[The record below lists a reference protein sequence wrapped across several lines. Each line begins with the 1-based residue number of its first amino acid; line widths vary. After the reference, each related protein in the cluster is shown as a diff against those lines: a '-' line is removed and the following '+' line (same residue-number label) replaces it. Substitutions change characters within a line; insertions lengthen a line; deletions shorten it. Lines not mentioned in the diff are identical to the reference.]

1 MNVDINTEKITLRG
15 ERIKLRAFR
24 KTDLD
29 DFYNYAKTPG
39 LGEAAGWFH
48 HKSKEESE
56 KILDIFIKDKNIL
69 SIEKDGRVIG
79 SIGIHKYDEEF
90 FEDLSNKKAAE
101 LGFVLSN
108 DFHKQGIMT
117 EALELLISYL
127 FDQCG
132 LDVLVG
138 GFYRGNFISK
148 KIHEKLNYKY
158 YSSHLT
164 KTNMG
169 TMEVTHEYILSKE
182 NFEKYLSSKAK
193 EESGK
198 ITIEDGKAI
207 EKYDKQIIY
216 HKDLK
221 SGEEI
226 IIKPSYSNILV
237 FVRIGLIEYKS
248 KIYPGGDLV
257 RIEIGDDIKL
267 KGLRDSEIIVVE
279 SDLS

>member
-1 MNVDINTEKITLRG
+1 MNIDINTDKIVLEG

-24 KTDLD
+24 EDDLD

-48 HKSKEESE
+48 HKSKEESKE
-56 KILDIFIKDKNIL
+56 ILDKFIKDKNIL
-69 SIEKDGRVIG
+69 AIEKDGRVIG

-90 FEDLSNKKAAE
+90 FEDLSNKKAAQ
-101 LGFVLSN
+101 LGFVLAT
-108 DFHKQGIMT
+108 DFQNQGIMT
-117 EALELLISYL
+117 EALEILISYL
-127 FDQCG
+127 FNEAG
-132 LDVLVG
+132 LDALVG

-148 KIHEKLNYKY
+148 KLHEKLNYKY

-182 NFEKYLSSKAK
+182 DFEKYLSSKAK
-193 EESGK
+193 EESEN

-221 SGEEI
+221 RGEEV

-248 KIYPGGDLV
+248 KIYPGGELV
-257 RIEIGDDIKL
+257 RIDRREDIKL
-267 KGLRDSEIIVVE
+267 EGLRDSEIIVVE
-279 SDLS
+279 SDLR

>member
-1 MNVDINTEKITLRG
+1 MNIDINTDKIVLEG

-29 DFYNYAKTPG
+29 DFYDYAKTPG

-48 HKSKEESE
+48 HKSKEESKE
-56 KILDIFIKDKNIL
+56 ILDTFIKDKNIL
-69 SIEKDGRVIG
+69 AIEKDSRVIG

-90 FEDLSNKKAAE
+90 IEDLSEKKAAE
-101 LGFVLSN
+101 LGFVLSS

-117 EALELLISYL
+117 EALEILISYL
-127 FDQCG
+127 FNEVG
-132 LDVLVG
+132 LDALVG

-148 KIHEKLNYKY
+148 KLHEKLNYKY

-182 NFEKYLSSKAK
+182 DFEKYLSSKAK
-193 EESGK
+193 EESEN

-207 EKYDKQIIY
+207 EKYNKQIIY

-221 SGEEI
+221 SGEDI
-226 IIKPSYSNILV
+226 IIKAKYSNILV

-248 KIYPGGDLV
+248 KIYPGGELV
-257 RIEIGDDIKL
+257 RIDRREDIKL
-267 KGLRDSEIIVVE
+267 EGLRDSEIIVVE
-279 SDLS
+279 SDLR

>member
-1 MNVDINTEKITLRG
+1 
-15 ERIKLRAFR
+15 
-24 KTDLD
+24 
-29 DFYNYAKTPG
+29 
-39 LGEAAGWFH
+39 
-48 HKSKEESE
+48 
-56 KILDIFIKDKNIL
+56 
-69 SIEKDGRVIG
+69 
-79 SIGIHKYDEEF
+79 
-90 FEDLSNKKAAE
+90 
-101 LGFVLSN
+101 
-108 DFHKQGIMT
+108 MT
-117 EALELLISYL
+117 EALEILISYL
-127 FDQCG
+127 FNECG

-182 NFEKYLSSKAK
+182 DFEKYLSSKAK
-193 EESGK
+193 EESEN
-198 ITIEDGKAI
+198 ITVEDGKATQ
-207 EKYDKQIIY
+207 KYDKQIIY

-221 SGEEI
+221 SGKEI

-237 FVRIGLIEYKS
+237 FIRIGLIEYKS
-248 KIYPGGDLV
+248 KTYPGGDLV

>member
-1 MNVDINTEKITLRG
+1 MKINTDKITLRG
-15 ERIKLRAFR
+15 ERINLRAFR
-24 KTDLD
+24 EGDLD
-29 DFYNYAKTPG
+29 DFYDYAKTPG

-56 KILDIFIKDKNIL
+56 KILDKFIKDKNIL
-69 SIEKDGRVIG
+69 AIEKDGRVIG

-90 FEDLSNKKAAE
+90 FENLHDKKAAM
-101 LGFVLSN
+101 LGFVLAT
-108 DFHKQGIMT
+108 DFQNQGIMT
-117 EALELLISYL
+117 EALEILISYL
-127 FDQCG
+127 FNEYG
-132 LDVLVG
+132 LDALVG

-148 KIHEKLNYKY
+148 KLHEKLNYKY

-182 NFEKYLSSKAK
+182 DFKNYLSSKSL
-193 EESGK
+193 EESVK
-198 ITIEDGKAI
+198 SKMEDDKAI

-221 SGEEI
+221 RGEEVL
-226 IIKPSYSNILV
+226 IKPRYSNILV
-237 FVRIGLIEYKS
+237 FARIGLIEYKS
-248 KIYPGGDLV
+248 GFYPGGDLL
-257 RIEIGDDIKL
+257 RLDNEREIKL

-279 SDLS
+279 SDLR

>member
-1 MNVDINTEKITLRG
+1 MNIDINTEKIILEG
-15 ERIKLRAFR
+15 ERIKLRAFK

-48 HKSKEESE
+48 HKSKDESE
-56 KILDIFIKDKNIL
+56 KILDTFIKDKNIL
-69 SIEKDGRVIG
+69 AIEKDGRVIG

-90 FEDLSNKKAAE
+90 FEDLSQKKAAQ
-101 LGFVLSN
+101 LGFVLSSN
-108 DFHKQGIMT
+108 FQKQGIMT
-117 EALELLISYL
+117 EAVEVLISYL
-127 FDQCG
+127 FNECG

-182 NFEKYLSSKAK
+182 DFEKYLSSKAK
-193 EESGK
+193 EESEN
-198 ITIEDGKAI
+198 ITIEDGKATQ
-207 EKYDKQIIY
+207 KYDKQIIY

-221 SGEEI
+221 MGEEVL
-226 IIKPSYSNILV
+226 IKPSYSNILV

-248 KIYPGGDLV
+248 KVYPGGDLV

>member
-24 KTDLD
+24 EDDLD
-29 DFYNYAKTPG
+29 DFYDYAKTPG

-56 KILDIFIKDKNIL
+56 KILDSFIKNKNIL
-69 SIEKDGRVIG
+69 AIEKDGRVIG

-90 FEDLSNKKAAE
+90 IEDLSQKKAAQ
-101 LGFVLSN
+101 LGFVLSS
-108 DFHKQGIMT
+108 DFHKEGIMT
-117 EALELLISYL
+117 EALEILISYL
-127 FDQCG
+127 FNEVG
-132 LDVLVG
+132 LDALVG

-148 KIHEKLNYKY
+148 KLHEKLNYKY

-193 EESGK
+193 EESEN
-198 ITIEDGKAI
+198 ITLEDGKAI

-248 KIYPGGDLV
+248 ELYPGGDLL
-257 RIEIGDDIKL
+257 RLDNEREIKL

-279 SDLS
+279 SDLR

>member
-1 MNVDINTEKITLRG
+1 MNIDINTDKITLKG
-15 ERIKLRAFR
+15 ERIRLRAFR

-29 DFYNYAKTPG
+29 DLYNYAKTPG

-48 HKSKEESE
+48 HKSKEESKE
-56 KILDIFIKDKNIL
+56 ILETFIKNKNIL
-69 SIEKDGRVIG
+69 AIEKDGRVIG
-79 SIGIHKYDEEF
+79 SIGIHNYDEEF
-90 FEDLSNKKAAE
+90 FDNLADKKAAE
-101 LGFVLSN
+101 LGFVLSS

-117 EALELLISYL
+117 EALEILISYL
-127 FDQCG
+127 FDEVG

-138 GFYRGNFISK
+138 GFYRGNFKSK
-148 KIHEKLNYKY
+148 KLHEKLNYKY

-182 NFEKYLSSKAK
+182 DFEKYLASKTDK
-193 EESGK
+193 ETEVSEM
-198 ITIEDGKAI
+198 EDDKAI
-207 EKYDKQIIY
+207 KKFDKQIIY

-221 SGEEI
+221 LGGEA
-226 IIKPSYSNILV
+226 IIKAKYPNTLI

-248 KIYPGGDLV
+248 KIYPGGDLI
-257 RIEIGDDIKL
+257 RIEEGGDIEL

-279 SDLS
+279 SDLR

>member
-1 MNVDINTEKITLRG
+1 MNIDINTDKIILEG

-29 DFYNYAKTPG
+29 DFYDYAKTPG

-56 KILDIFIKDKNIL
+56 KILDSFIKNKNIL
-69 SIEKDGRVIG
+69 AIEKDGRVIG

-90 FEDLSNKKAAE
+90 IEDLSQKKAAQ
-101 LGFVLSN
+101 LGFVLSS
-108 DFHKQGIMT
+108 DFHKEGIMT
-117 EALELLISYL
+117 EALEILISYL
-127 FDQCG
+127 FNEVG
-132 LDVLVG
+132 LDALVG

-148 KIHEKLNYKY
+148 KLHEKLNYKY

-182 NFEKYLSSKAK
+182 DFENYLSSKAK
-193 EESGK
+193 EESEN
-198 ITIEDGKAI
+198 ITIEDGKATQ
-207 EKYDKQIIY
+207 KYDKQIIY

-221 SGEEI
+221 SGEDI
-226 IIKPSYSNILV
+226 IIKAKYSNILV

-248 KIYPGGDLV
+248 KAYPGGDLI
-257 RIEIGDDIKL
+257 RIEGSCEIEL

-279 SDLS
+279 SDLR

>member
-69 SIEKDGRVIG
+69 AIEKDGRVIG

-226 IIKPSYSNILV
+226 IIKPSYSNILG

-279 SDLS
+279 SDLR

>member
-1 MNVDINTEKITLRG
+1 MKINTDKITLKG

-24 KTDLD
+24 KDDLD

-48 HKSKEESE
+48 HKSKEESKE
-56 KILDIFIKDKNIL
+56 ILDTFIKDKNIL
-69 SIEKDGRVIG
+69 AIEKDGRVIG

-90 FEDLSNKKAAE
+90 FDNLTDKKAVE
-101 LGFVLSN
+101 LGFVLAT
-108 DFHKQGIMT
+108 DFQNQGIMT
-117 EALELLISYL
+117 EALEILISYL
-127 FDQCG
+127 FDECS

-182 NFEKYLSSKAK
+182 DFEDYLVNKTK
-193 EESGK
+193 EESEVSK
-198 ITIEDGKAI
+198 KEE
-207 EKYDKQIIY
+207 EKSKEEYDKQVIY

-221 SGEEI
+221 LGEEVL
-226 IIKPSYSNILV
+226 IKTKYPNTLI

-248 KIYPGGDLV
+248 ELYPGGDLL
-257 RIEIGDDIKL
+257 RLDNEREIKL

-279 SDLS
+279 SDLR

>member
-1 MNVDINTEKITLRG
+1 MNIDINTDKIILEG

-48 HKSKEESE
+48 HKSKEESS

-69 SIEKDGRVIG
+69 AIEKDGKVIG

-90 FEDLSNKKAAE
+90 IEDLSEKKAAE
-101 LGFVLSN
+101 LGFVLSS

-117 EALELLISYL
+117 EALEILISYL
-127 FDQCG
+127 FNEVG
-132 LDVLVG
+132 LDALVG

-148 KIHEKLNYKY
+148 KLHEKLNYKY

-182 NFEKYLSSKAK
+182 DFENYLANKAK
-193 EESGK
+193 EESEK
-198 ITIEDGKAI
+198 SVTKDDKATQ
-207 EKYDKQIIY
+207 KYDKQIIY

-221 SGEEI
+221 RGEEV
-226 IIKPSYSNILV
+226 IIKPRYSNILV

-248 KIYPGGDLV
+248 KIYPGGELV
-257 RIEIGDDIKL
+257 RIDRREDIKL
-267 KGLRDSEIIVVE
+267 EGLRDSEIIVVE
-279 SDLS
+279 SDLR

>member
-69 SIEKDGRVIG
+69 AIEKDGRVIG

-279 SDLS
+279 SDLR

>member
-69 SIEKDGRVIG
+69 AIEKDGRVIG

-90 FEDLSNKKAAE
+90 FEDLSNKKAVE

-279 SDLS
+279 SDLR

>member
-24 KTDLD
+24 EDDLD
-29 DFYNYAKTPG
+29 DFYDYAKTPG

-48 HKSKEESE
+48 HKSKEESKE
-56 KILDIFIKDKNIL
+56 ILDKFIKDKNIL
-69 SIEKDGRVIG
+69 AIEKDGRVIG

-101 LGFVLSN
+101 LGFVLSS

-117 EALELLISYL
+117 EALEILISYL
-127 FDQCG
+127 FDECG
-132 LDVLVG
+132 LNVLVG

-148 KIHEKLNYKY
+148 KLHEKLNYKY

-182 NFEKYLSSKAK
+182 DFEKYLSSKAK
-193 EESGK
+193 EESEN
-198 ITIEDGKAI
+198 ITIEDGKATQ
-207 EKYDKQIIY
+207 KYDKQIIY

-237 FVRIGLIEYKS
+237 FVRIGLIEHKS
-248 KIYPGGDLV
+248 ELYPGGDLL
-257 RIEIGDDIKL
+257 RLENKREIKL

-279 SDLS
+279 SDLR

>member
-56 KILDIFIKDKNIL
+56 KILDTFIRDKNIL
-69 SIEKDGRVIG
+69 AIDMDGRVIG
-79 SIGIHKYDEEF
+79 SIGIHKYDGEF
-90 FEDLSNKKAAE
+90 FENLADKKAAE
-101 LGFVLSN
+101 LGFVLAT
-108 DFHKQGIMT
+108 DFQNQGIMT
-117 EALELLISYL
+117 EALEILISYL
-127 FDQCG
+127 FDEVG

-138 GFYRGNFISK
+138 GFYRGNFKSK
-148 KIHEKLNYKY
+148 KLHEKLNYKY

-182 NFEKYLSSKAK
+182 DFENYLASKTDK
-193 EESGK
+193 ETEVSEM
-198 ITIEDGKAI
+198 EDNKAI
-207 EKYDKQIIY
+207 KKFDKQIIY

-221 SGEEI
+221 LGGEA
-226 IIKPSYSNILV
+226 IIKAKYPNTLI

-248 KIYPGGDLV
+248 KAYPGGDLI
-257 RIEIGDDIKL
+257 RIEGSCEIEL

-279 SDLS
+279 SDLR

>member
-1 MNVDINTEKITLRG
+1 MNIDINIDKITLRG
-15 ERIKLRAFR
+15 ERIKLRAFSED
-24 KTDLD
+24 DLD

-56 KILDIFIKDKNIL
+56 KILDKFIKDKNIL
-69 SIEKDGRVIG
+69 AIEKDGRVIG

-90 FEDLSNKKAAE
+90 FEDLSNKKAAQ
-101 LGFVLSN
+101 LGFVLAT
-108 DFHKQGIMT
+108 DFQNQGIMT
-117 EALELLISYL
+117 EALEILISYL
-127 FDQCG
+127 FDEVG
-132 LDVLVG
+132 LDALVG

-148 KIHEKLNYKY
+148 KLHEKLNYKY

-182 NFEKYLSSKAK
+182 DFEKYLSSKAK
-193 EESGK
+193 EESEN
-198 ITIEDGKAI
+198 ITIEYGKATQ
-207 EKYDKQIIY
+207 KYDKQIIY

-237 FVRIGLIEYKS
+237 FVRIGLIEHKS
-248 KIYPGGDLV
+248 ELYPGGDLL
-257 RIEIGDDIKL
+257 RLENKREIKL

-279 SDLS
+279 SDLR

>member
-1 MNVDINTEKITLRG
+1 MKINTDKITLKG

-24 KTDLD
+24 EDDLD

-48 HKSKEESE
+48 HKSKEESKE
-56 KILDIFIKDKNIL
+56 ILDTFIKDKNIL
-69 SIEKDGRVIG
+69 AIEKDGRVIG

-90 FEDLSNKKAAE
+90 FDNLTDKKAVE
-101 LGFVLSN
+101 LGFVLAT
-108 DFHKQGIMT
+108 DFQNQGIMT
-117 EALELLISYL
+117 EALEILISYL
-127 FDQCG
+127 FDECS

-182 NFEKYLSSKAK
+182 DFEDYLVNKTK
-193 EESGK
+193 EESEVSK
-198 ITIEDGKAI
+198 KEE
-207 EKYDKQIIY
+207 EKSKEEYDKQVIY

-221 SGEEI
+221 LGEEVL
-226 IIKPSYSNILV
+226 IKTKYPNTLI

-248 KIYPGGDLV
+248 ELYPGGDLL
-257 RIEIGDDIKL
+257 RLDNEREIKL
-267 KGLRDSEIIVVE
+267 KVLRDSEIIVVE
-279 SDLS
+279 SDLR

>member
-1 MNVDINTEKITLRG
+1 MNIDINIDKITLRG

-24 KTDLD
+24 EDDLD

-69 SIEKDGRVIG
+69 AIEKDGRVIG

-90 FEDLSNKKAAE
+90 IEDLSNKKAAE
-101 LGFVLSN
+101 LGFVLSS

-117 EALELLISYL
+117 EALEILISHL
-127 FDQCG
+127 FNECG
-132 LDVLVG
+132 LDALVG

-148 KIHEKLNYKY
+148 KLHEKLNYKY

-182 NFEKYLSSKAK
+182 DFENYLVNKAK
-193 EESGK
+193 EESEK
-198 ITIEDGKAI
+198 SVTKDDKATQ
-207 EKYDKQIIY
+207 KYDKQIIY

-221 SGEEI
+221 RGEEV
-226 IIKPSYSNILV
+226 IIKPRYSNILV

-248 KIYPGGDLV
+248 KIYPGGELV
-257 RIEIGDDIKL
+257 RIDRREDIKL
-267 KGLRDSEIIVVE
+267 EGLRDSEIIVVE

>member
-1 MNVDINTEKITLRG
+1 MNIDINTDKIVLEG
-15 ERIKLRAFR
+15 ARISLRAFR

-48 HKSKEESE
+48 HKSKEESR
-56 KILDIFIKDKNIL
+56 KILDTFIKDKNIL
-69 SIEKDGRVIG
+69 AIEKDGRVIG

-90 FEDLSNKKAAE
+90 FDDLSEKRAAE
-101 LGFVLSN
+101 LGFVLSR

-117 EALELLISYL
+117 EALEILISYL
-127 FDQCG
+127 FNECG

-148 KIHEKLNYKY
+148 KLHEKLNYKY

-164 KTNMG
+164 KTNMK
-169 TMEVTHEYILSKE
+169 TMEVTHEYILSRE
-182 NFEKYLSSKAK
+182 DFEKYLANKSS
-193 EESGK
+193 EEAEK
-198 ITIEDGKAI
+198 TVTKDDNAI

-216 HKDLK
+216 RKDLK
-221 SGEEI
+221 NGEEV
-226 IIKPSYSNILV
+226 IIKPKYSNILV

-248 KIYPGGDLV
+248 KIYPGSDLV
-257 RIEIGDDIKL
+257 RIDSGEVIKV

-279 SDLS
+279 SDLR

>member
-69 SIEKDGRVIG
+69 AIEKDGRVIG

>member
-69 SIEKDGRVIG
+69 AIEKDGRVIG

-248 KIYPGGDLV
+248 KIYPGGDLI
-257 RIEIGDDIKL
+257 RIEGSCEIEL

-279 SDLS
+279 SDLR

>member
-1 MNVDINTEKITLRG
+1 MKINTDKITLKG

-24 KTDLD
+24 EGDLD

-48 HKSKEESE
+48 HKSKEESKE
-56 KILDIFIKDKNIL
+56 ILDTFIKDKNIL
-69 SIEKDGRVIG
+69 AIEKDGRVIG

-90 FEDLSNKKAAE
+90 FDNLTDKKAAE
-101 LGFVLSN
+101 LGFVLAT
-108 DFHKQGIMT
+108 DFQNQGIMT
-117 EALELLISYL
+117 EALEILISYL
-127 FDQCG
+127 FDEVG
-132 LDVLVG
+132 LETLVG

-182 NFEKYLSSKAK
+182 DFKNYLANKTK
-193 EESGK
+193 EES
-198 ITIEDGKAI
+198 EDGKK
-207 EKYDKQIIY
+207 EEDKSKEEYDKQVIY

-221 SGEEI
+221 LGEEVL
-226 IIKPSYSNILV
+226 IKTKYPNTLI

-248 KIYPGGDLV
+248 GFYPGGDLLKLDNE
-257 RIEIGDDIKL
+257 REIKL
-267 KGLRDSEIIVVE
+267 KGLSDSEIIVVE
-279 SDLS
+279 SDLR

>member
-1 MNVDINTEKITLRG
+1 MNIDINTDKITLKG

-24 KTDLD
+24 EDDLD

-56 KILDIFIKDKNIL
+56 KILDSFIKNKNIL
-69 SIEKDGRVIG
+69 AIEKDGRVIG

-90 FEDLSNKKAAE
+90 IEDLSQKKAAE
-101 LGFVLSN
+101 LGFVLSS
-108 DFHKQGIMT
+108 DFHRQGIMT

-127 FDQCG
+127 FDECG
-132 LDVLVG
+132 LEVLVG

-148 KIHEKLNYKY
+148 KLHEKLNYKY

-182 NFEKYLSSKAK
+182 DFEKYLSSKAK
-193 EESGK
+193 EESEN

-216 HKDLK
+216 QKVLK
-221 SGEEI
+221 IGEEV

-248 KIYPGGDLV
+248 ELYPGGDLL
-257 RIEIGDDIKL
+257 RLDNEREIKL

-279 SDLS
+279 SDLR

>member
-1 MNVDINTEKITLRG
+1 MNIDINTDKIVLEG

-29 DFYNYAKTPG
+29 DFYDYAKTPG

-48 HKSKEESE
+48 HKSKEESKE
-56 KILDIFIKDKNIL
+56 ILDTFIKDKNIL
-69 SIEKDGRVIG
+69 AIEKDSRVIG
-79 SIGIHKYDEEF
+79 SIGIHKYDEKF
-90 FEDLSNKKAAE
+90 IEDLSEKKAAE
-101 LGFVLSN
+101 LGFVLSS

-117 EALELLISYL
+117 EALEILISYL
-127 FDQCG
+127 FNEVG
-132 LDVLVG
+132 LDALVG

-148 KIHEKLNYKY
+148 KLHEKLNYKY

-182 NFEKYLSSKAK
+182 DFEKYLSSKAK
-193 EESGK
+193 EESEN

-207 EKYDKQIIY
+207 EKYNKQIIY

-221 SGEEI
+221 SGEDI

-248 KIYPGGDLV
+248 GLYSGGDLL
-257 RIEIGDDIKL
+257 RLDNEREIKL

-279 SDLS
+279 SDLR

>member
-1 MNVDINTEKITLRG
+1 MNIDINIDKITLRG

-24 KTDLD
+24 EDDLD

-69 SIEKDGRVIG
+69 AIEKDGRVIG

-90 FEDLSNKKAAE
+90 IEDLSNKKAAE
-101 LGFVLSN
+101 LGFVLSS

-117 EALELLISYL
+117 EALEILISHL
-127 FDQCG
+127 FNECG
-132 LDVLVG
+132 LDALVG

-148 KIHEKLNYKY
+148 KLHEKLNYKY

-182 NFEKYLSSKAK
+182 DFENYLVNKAK
-193 EESGK
+193 EESEK
-198 ITIEDGKAI
+198 SVTKDDKATQ
-207 EKYDKQIIY
+207 KYDKQIIY

-221 SGEEI
+221 RGEEV
-226 IIKPSYSNILV
+226 IIKPRYSNILV

-248 KIYPGGDLV
+248 KIYPGGELV
-257 RIEIGDDIKL
+257 RIDRREDIKL
-267 KGLRDSEIIVVE
+267 EGLRDSEIIVVE
-279 SDLS
+279 SDLR

>member
-1 MNVDINTEKITLRG
+1 MNIDINTDKITLIG

-24 KTDLD
+24 EGDLD
-29 DFYNYAKTPG
+29 DFYDYAKTPG

-56 KILDIFIKDKNIL
+56 KILDKFIKDKNIL
-69 SIEKDGRVIG
+69 AIEKDGRVIG

-90 FEDLSNKKAAE
+90 FENLHDKKAAM
-101 LGFVLSN
+101 LGFVLSS

-117 EALELLISYL
+117 EALELLISCL
-127 FDQCG
+127 FNEYG
-132 LDVLVG
+132 LDALVG

-148 KIHEKLNYKY
+148 KLHEKLNYKY

-182 NFEKYLSSKAK
+182 DFKNYLANKTK
-193 EESGK
+193 EES
-198 ITIEDGKAI
+198 EDGKK
-207 EKYDKQIIY
+207 EDDKSKKEYDKQVIY

-221 SGEEI
+221 LGEDVL
-226 IIKPSYSNILV
+226 IKTKYLNTLI

-248 KIYPGGDLV
+248 ELYPGGDLL
-257 RIEIGDDIKL
+257 RLDNEREIKL
-267 KGLRDSEIIVVE
+267 KGLSDSEIIVVE

>member
-1 MNVDINTEKITLRG
+1 MNIDINTDKITLKG

-24 KTDLD
+24 EDDLD

-48 HKSKEESE
+48 HKSKEESKE
-56 KILDIFIKDKNIL
+56 ILDTFIKDKNIL
-69 SIEKDGRVIG
+69 AIEKDGRVIG

-90 FEDLSNKKAAE
+90 FDNLTDKKAAE
-101 LGFVLSN
+101 LGFVLAT
-108 DFHKQGIMT
+108 DFQNQGIMT
-117 EALELLISYL
+117 EALEILISYL
-127 FDQCG
+127 FDEVG
-132 LDVLVG
+132 LEALVG

-182 NFEKYLSSKAK
+182 DFEDYLANKTK
-193 EESGK
+193 EESEVSK
-198 ITIEDGKAI
+198 KEEDKSK
-207 EKYDKQIIY
+207 EEYDKQVIY

-221 SGEEI
+221 LGEEVL
-226 IIKPSYSNILV
+226 IKTKFPNTLI

-248 KIYPGGDLV
+248 EPYPGGDLL
-257 RIEIGDDIKL
+257 RLDNEREIKL

-279 SDLS
+279 SDLR

>member
-1 MNVDINTEKITLRG
+1 MNIDINTDKITLKG

-24 KTDLD
+24 EDDLD
-29 DFYNYAKTPG
+29 DFYDYAKTPG

-48 HKSKEESE
+48 HKSKEESKE
-56 KILDIFIKDKNIL
+56 ILDTFIKDKNIL
-69 SIEKDGRVIG
+69 AIEKDGRVIG

-90 FEDLSNKKAAE
+90 FDNLTDKKAAE
-101 LGFVLSN
+101 LGFVLSS

-127 FDQCG
+127 FNEWD

-148 KIHEKLNYKY
+148 KLHEKLNYKY

-169 TMEVTHEYILSKE
+169 TVEVTHEYILSKE
-182 NFEKYLSSKAK
+182 DFEDYLVNKTK
-193 EESGK
+193 EESEVSK
-198 ITIEDGKAI
+198 KEE
-207 EKYDKQIIY
+207 EKSKEEYDKQVIY

-221 SGEEI
+221 LGEEVL
-226 IIKPSYSNILV
+226 IKTKYPNTLI

-248 KIYPGGDLV
+248 ELYPGGDLL
-257 RIEIGDDIKL
+257 RLDNEREIKL

-279 SDLS
+279 SDLR

>member
-1 MNVDINTEKITLRG
+1 MNIDINTEKIILEG
-15 ERIKLRAFR
+15 ERIKLRAFK

-48 HKSKEESE
+48 HKSKEESKE
-56 KILDIFIKDKNIL
+56 ILDTFIKDKNIL
-69 SIEKDGRVIG
+69 AIEKDGRVIG

-90 FEDLSNKKAAE
+90 FEDLSQKKAAQ
-101 LGFVLSN
+101 LGFVLSS
-108 DFHKQGIMT
+108 DFHKEGIMT
-117 EALELLISYL
+117 EALEILISYL
-127 FDQCG
+127 FNECG

-169 TMEVTHEYILSKE
+169 TMEVTHEYILSRE
-182 NFEKYLSSKAK
+182 DFEKYLSSKAK
-193 EESGK
+193 EESEN
-198 ITIEDGKAI
+198 ITIEDGKATQ
-207 EKYDKQIIY
+207 KYDKQIIY

-221 SGEEI
+221 MGEEVL
-226 IIKPSYSNILV
+226 IKPSYSNILV
-237 FVRIGLIEYKS
+237 FVRIGLIEHKS
-248 KIYPGGDLV
+248 ELYPGGDLL
-257 RIEIGDDIKL
+257 RLENKREIKL

-279 SDLS
+279 SDLR

>member
-1 MNVDINTEKITLRG
+1 MNIDINTEKIILEG
-15 ERIKLRAFR
+15 ERIKLRAFK

-48 HKSKEESE
+48 HKSKEKSKE
-56 KILDIFIKDKNIL
+56 ILDTFIKDKNIL
-69 SIEKDGRVIG
+69 AIEKDGRVIG

-90 FEDLSNKKAAE
+90 FEDLSQKKAAQ
-101 LGFVLSN
+101 LGFVLSS
-108 DFHKQGIMT
+108 DFHKEGIMT
-117 EALELLISYL
+117 EALEILISYL
-127 FDQCG
+127 FNECG

-182 NFEKYLSSKAK
+182 DFEKYLSSKAK
-193 EESGK
+193 EESEN
-198 ITIEDGKAI
+198 ITIEDGKATQ
-207 EKYDKQIIY
+207 KYDKQIIY

-221 SGEEI
+221 MGEEVL
-226 IIKPSYSNILV
+226 IKPSYSNILV
-237 FVRIGLIEYKS
+237 FVRIGLIECKS
-248 KIYPGGDLV
+248 KTYPGGDLV

>member
-1 MNVDINTEKITLRG
+1 MNIDINTDKITLKG

-24 KTDLD
+24 EDDLD
-29 DFYNYAKTPG
+29 DFYDYAKTPG

-48 HKSKEESE
+48 HKSKEESKE
-56 KILDIFIKDKNIL
+56 ILDTFIKDKNIL
-69 SIEKDGRVIG
+69 AIEKDGRVIG

-90 FEDLSNKKAAE
+90 FDNLTDKKAAE
-101 LGFVLSN
+101 LGFVLSS

-127 FDQCG
+127 FNEWD

-148 KIHEKLNYKY
+148 KLHEKLNYKY

-169 TMEVTHEYILSKE
+169 TVEVTHEYILSKE
-182 NFEKYLSSKAK
+182 DFEDYLANKTK
-193 EESGK
+193 EES
-198 ITIEDGKAI
+198 EDGKKEE
-207 EKYDKQIIY
+207 EKSKEEYDKQVIY

-221 SGEEI
+221 LGEEVL
-226 IIKPSYSNILV
+226 IKTKYLNTLI

-248 KIYPGGDLV
+248 ELYPGGDLL
-257 RIEIGDDIKL
+257 RLDNEREIKL

-279 SDLS
+279 SDLR

>member
-1 MNVDINTEKITLRG
+1 MKINTDKITLKG

-24 KTDLD
+24 EDDLD

-48 HKSKEESE
+48 HKSKEESKE
-56 KILDIFIKDKNIL
+56 ILDTFIKDKNIL
-69 SIEKDGRVIG
+69 AIEKDGRVIG

-90 FEDLSNKKAAE
+90 FDNLTDKKAVE
-101 LGFVLSN
+101 LGFVLAT
-108 DFHKQGIMT
+108 DFQNQGIMT
-117 EALELLISYL
+117 EALEILISYL
-127 FDQCG
+127 FDECS

-182 NFEKYLSSKAK
+182 DFEDYLVNKTK
-193 EESGK
+193 EESEVSK
-198 ITIEDGKAI
+198 KEE
-207 EKYDKQIIY
+207 EKSKEEYDKQVIY

-221 SGEEI
+221 LGEEVL
-226 IIKPSYSNILV
+226 IKTKYPNTLI

-248 KIYPGGDLV
+248 ELYPGGDLL
-257 RIEIGDDIKL
+257 RLDNEREIKL

-279 SDLS
+279 SDLR

>member
-1 MNVDINTEKITLRG
+1 MNIDINTDKITLKG
-15 ERIKLRAFR
+15 ERIRLRAFR

-29 DFYNYAKTPG
+29 DLYNYAKTPG

-48 HKSKEESE
+48 HKSKEESKE
-56 KILDIFIKDKNIL
+56 ILETFIKNKNIL
-69 SIEKDGRVIG
+69 AIDMDGRVIG

-90 FEDLSNKKAAE
+90 FDNLADKKAAE
-101 LGFVLSN
+101 LGFVLSS

-117 EALELLISYL
+117 EALEILISYL
-127 FDQCG
+127 FDEVG

-138 GFYRGNFISK
+138 GFYRGNFKSK
-148 KIHEKLNYKY
+148 KLHEKLNYKY

-182 NFEKYLSSKAK
+182 DFEKYLASKTDK
-193 EESGK
+193 ETEVSEM
-198 ITIEDGKAI
+198 EDDKAI
-207 EKYDKQIIY
+207 KKFDKQIIY

-221 SGEEI
+221 LGGEA
-226 IIKPSYSNILV
+226 IIKAKYPNTLI

-248 KIYPGGDLV
+248 KIYPGGDLI
-257 RIEIGDDIKL
+257 RIEEGGDIEL

-279 SDLS
+279 SDLR